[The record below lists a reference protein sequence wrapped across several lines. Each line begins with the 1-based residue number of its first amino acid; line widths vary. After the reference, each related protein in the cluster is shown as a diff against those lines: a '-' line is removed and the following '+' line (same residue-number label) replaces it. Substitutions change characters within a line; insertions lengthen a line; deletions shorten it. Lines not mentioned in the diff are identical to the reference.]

1 MGYLSQDPPSWP
13 DPKQRVI
20 DVVADA
26 WLRCAELENHD
37 ACVLGLLRGEAML
50 PETLAH

>member
-20 DVVADA
+20 DVVAEA
-26 WLRCAELENHD
+26 CLRCAELEKHG
-37 ACVLGLLRGEAML
+37 ACVLGLVRDETML
-50 PETLAH
+50 PAT